1 MSTFICPSDSS
12 HTSYTY
18 EDFRQHLIKCRAL
31 QNKTGFICKYNFSH
45 IFLNSNERNFHENK
59 CDDIDDDFNCYLNGE
74 NSLILGAKNKEF
86 ILSTKFDE
94 MNVMNKKKLSSAFY
108 MHPNNEEN
116 IKGHNLNENIASLN
130 LNLPSANNPES
141 EINNIKKEKINADI
155 EIVRKQIQENNKSI
169 EFEVNIKKEKSN
181 EPHESSNSQQKSLKL
196 DSLIYTL
203 VIEGNKR
210 LELIVR
216 RRNLMKRLKMKE
228 FSFNEFRPI
237 SSFKHILNENLKKEV
252 YEKDY
257 YIGEYTLYGN
267 DPEKINDY
275 ENFLKKFAS
284 GEYVAINTIF
294 KDTHNEALLICTSR
308 TRFLAKHVQKGDIA
322 LLLFKFSH
330 LYNKVRIQADK
341 SLGSPWIEYIGCR
354 ITENNSNNINKD
366 NEDDKK
372 NANGNFNESNI
383 NFLMDNA
390 FNRYTLNMIE
400 KEIDLEARQ
409 RRDGSLDEEIL
420 DLEEKCGELKRLLIR
435 GNEQYKFRTAELD
448 REMDAKKN
456 DIQEVFLVF
465 LISIYYLKK
474 LFIYEF

>member
-31 QNKTGFICKYNFSH
+31 QNKTGFICKYNFTH

-59 CDDIDDDFNCYLNGE
+59 CDDKDDSFNCNLNGE
-74 NSLILGAKNKEF
+74 SFLTLGAKSKDF
-86 ILSTKFDE
+86 ILSSKFDE
-94 MNVMNKKKLSSAFY
+94 INVMNKKKHSSVLY
-108 MHPNNEEN
+108 MQPNNEEN
-116 IKGHNLNENIASLN
+116 IKKQNRNENDASLN
-130 LNLPSANNPES
+130 LNQPIANNPEGQ
-141 EINNIKKEKINADI
+141 INHIKKEKINADL
-155 EIVRKQIQENNKSI
+155 EIVDKQIKENSKSM

-181 EPHESSNSQQKSLKL
+181 EQHESNSQQKSLRL

-203 VIEGNKR
+203 VIEENKR

-216 RRNLMKRLKMKE
+216 RRNLMKRLRMKE

-267 DPEKINDY
+267 DPEKINEY

-294 KDTHNEALLICTSR
+294 KDSHNEALLICTSR

-341 SLGSPWIEYIGCR
+341 SLGSPWVEYVGCHN
-354 ITENNSNNINKD
+354 TESNLNNINKD

-383 NFLMDNA
+383 NFLIDNA
-390 FNRYTLNMIE
+390 FNRYPLNMLE

-448 REMDAKKN
+448 REMDMKKN
-456 DIQEVFLVF
+456 DIQEV
-465 LISIYYLKK
+465 LKAK
-474 LFIYEF
+474 IIFFY

>member
-1 MSTFICPSDSS
+1 MSAFICPSDSS
-12 HTSYTY
+12 HTSYAY

-59 CDDIDDDFNCYLNGE
+59 CDDKDDDFKYYLNGE
-74 NSLILGAKNKEF
+74 NSLVMGAKSKDF
-86 ILSTKFDE
+86 ILSSKFDE
-94 MNVMNKKKLSSAFY
+94 MNVMNKKKHSSLFY
-108 MHPNNEEN
+108 MQQPNDQED
-116 IKGHNLNENIASLN
+116 IKGQSLNENIASLS
-130 LNLPSANNPES
+130 LNSHAANKKEYQ
-141 EINNIKKEKINADI
+141 INNIKNEKINA
-155 EIVRKQIQENNKSI
+155 EIPLQILREELKENNKSM
-169 EFEVNIKKEKSN
+169 EFEINVKKEKSN
-181 EPHESSNSQQKSLKL
+181 EPLESSSNSQPKSLKL

-216 RRNLMKRLKMKE
+216 RRNLMKRLRMKE
-228 FSFNEFRPI
+228 FSFNEIRPI
-237 SSFKHILNENLKKEV
+237 SFFKHILNENLKKEA

-294 KDTHNEALLICTSR
+294 KDSHNEALLICTSR
-308 TRFLAKHVQKGDIA
+308 TKFLSKLVQKGDIA

-341 SLGSPWIEYIGCR
+341 SLGSPWVEYIGSSNA
-354 ITENNSNNINKD
+354 ENNLNNMNKD
-366 NEDDKK
+366 NEEDKK
-372 NANGNFNESNI
+372 NANENFNESNI
-383 NFLMDNA
+383 SFLNDNT
-390 FNRYTLNMIE
+390 FNRYSLNILE

-409 RRDGSLDEEIL
+409 RRDGSLDDEIL
-420 DLEEKCGELKRLLIR
+420 DLEEKCGELKRMLIR

-456 DIQEVFLVF
+456 EIQEVFNF
-465 LISIYYLKK
+465 YFY
-474 LFIYEF
+474 